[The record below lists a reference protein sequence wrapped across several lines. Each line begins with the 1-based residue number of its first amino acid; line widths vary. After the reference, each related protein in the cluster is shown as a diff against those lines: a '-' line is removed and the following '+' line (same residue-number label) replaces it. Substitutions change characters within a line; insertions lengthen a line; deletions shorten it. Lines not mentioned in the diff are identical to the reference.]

1 MNRVLA
7 LFPGNIQ
14 FLLIDLY
21 GDSKN
26 LPQNIEI
33 EEAVYESP
41 IQPFGRRTQANKSPR
56 FL

>member
-7 LFPGNIQ
+7 LSPGNIQ
-14 FLLIDLY
+14 VLLNDLS

-33 EEAVYESP
+33 EEVVYESP